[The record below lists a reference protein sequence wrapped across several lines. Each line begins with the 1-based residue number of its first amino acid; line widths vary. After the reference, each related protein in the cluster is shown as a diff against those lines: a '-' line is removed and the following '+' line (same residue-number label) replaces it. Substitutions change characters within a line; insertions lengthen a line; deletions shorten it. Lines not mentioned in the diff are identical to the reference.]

1 MPDLSGKVAIVT
13 GAATGLG
20 AATARTLA
28 RYGASVVVAG
38 HSKDGA
44 DLVAKDINAS
54 GGTAIGVGVEVTDEE
69 QVVAM
74 VRTAVTEFGGLDFL
88 DNNAAGTREDTMGSD
103 LDVVNVPVEVWDR
116 TMAIN
121 LRGPFLGCKYA
132 IPEMLRRG
140 GGSIVNVSSA
150 AGLAAERTRVSYGVS
165 KAGLHGL
172 TRHVAN
178 AYGKQHV
185 RCNAIALG
193 MILTEAGSKNV
204 PPPMLKRLEDHNAL
218 PRLGRSEDVAE
229 IVAYLFSD
237 ASSFITGTVIPV
249 DGGFTSHLPALVDS
263 E

>member
-13 GAATGLG
+13 GGATGIG

-28 RYGASVVVAG
+28 GYGASVVVAG
-38 HSKDGA
+38 HHKDGA
-44 DLVAKDINAS
+44 EAVAEQIRSAGDV
-54 GGTAIGVGVEVTDEE
+54 AIGIGVDATDEE
-69 QVVAM
+69 QVAAM
-74 VRTAVTEFGGLDFL
+74 VQAAVTEFGGVDALH
-88 DNNAAGTREDTMGSD
+88 NNAAGTRQDTMGSD
-103 LDVVNVPVEVWDR
+103 LDVVNVPVEVWDL

-140 GGSIVNVSSA
+140 GGSIVNASSA

-178 AYGKQHV
+178 AYGKQNI

-193 MILTEAGSKNV
+193 MIITEAGSKNV
-204 PPPMLKRLEDHNAL
+204 PPPMLKRLEEHNAL
-218 PRLGRSEDVAE
+218 PRLGRTDDVAE
-229 IVAYLFSD
+229 LVAYLFSD
-237 ASSFITGTVIPV
+237 AGSFVTGTVIPV
-249 DGGFTSHLPALVDS
+249 DGGFTSHLPALVDT